1 MIMSRNG
8 LNMNNLF
15 DNAKKEVD
23 DSTTGGRMVAVDGD
37 ETVGDGVT
45 SVGGRNCGAGVGG
58 MFLGAQ
64 NDGAPLAFTLRPKSL
79 EDFFGQEEIVGQGK
93 LLRELIE
100 QDKLHSVIFYGP
112 PGCGK
117 TTLANIVAAKTNA
130 EFEVM
135 SAVTG
140 GVPEL
145 RRVVAV
151 AKERKKMGTRTVL
164 FVDEIHRFSKSQQD
178 ALLPHVEDG
187 TVTLIGATTENPSFE
202 VNSALLSRSQ
212 VFVFK
217 ALDEEALKGIL
228 NRALK
233 LVSLQSGAQRETDTS
248 KELCAFEVEG
258 GSVLESINIDEEGK
272 DFLVQFANGDARTL
286 LNNLEIVLKLACKE
300 QIGLKDIQK
309 ILQRKNLRYDKKGE
323 EHFNIISALHKSM
336 RDSDP
341 DGALYWLGRMLEG
354 GEDPLYVARRLI
366 RFASEDIGMADPH
379 ALLVAVAA
387 KEACHFNGMPECG
400 VNLAQAVVHL
410 SMAPKSNALYTA
422 YGAVQ
427 SDIGKFGNLEV
438 PLNIRNA
445 PTKLMKEWGYGKNYQ
460 YAHNF
465 AGAKVNQQHLPDELK
480 ARRYYVPT
488 DRGLEAKIKEKLDGR
503 G

>member
-1 MIMSRNG
+1 MT
-8 LNMNNLF
+8 NLF
-15 DNAKKEVD
+15 QKSE
-23 DSTTGGRMVAVDGD
+23 GGAV
-37 ETVGDGVT
+37 
-45 SVGGRNCGAGVGG
+45 VGG
-58 MFLGAQ
+58 Q
-64 NDGAPLAFTLRPKSL
+64 SDGAPLAFTLRPKSL

-93 LLRELIE
+93 LLRQLIE

-117 TTLANIVAAKTNA
+117 TTLANIVAQKTNA

-151 AKERKKMGTRTVL
+151 AKERRKMGTRTVL

-233 LVSLQSGAQRETDTS
+233 LAVETDAGES
-248 KELCAFEVEG
+248 
-258 GSVLESINIDEEGK
+258 ESINIDDEGK

-286 LNNLEIVLKLACKE
+286 LNTVEIVLKLVNKKE
-300 QIGLKDIQK
+300 IVLTDIQK
-309 ILQRKNLRYDKKGE
+309 VLQRKNLRYDKKGE

-379 ALLVAVAA
+379 ALLVAVAV
-387 KEACHFNGMPECG
+387 KDACHFNGMPECG

-410 SMAPKSNALYTA
+410 SMAPKSNALYKA

-465 AGAKVNQQHLPDELK
+465 AGAKVDQQHLPDDLK
-480 ARRYYVPT
+480 ARKYYVPT

>member
-1 MIMSRNG
+1 MS
-8 LNMNNLF
+8 NLF
-15 DNAKKEVD
+15 HKSDL
-23 DSTTGGRMVAVDGD
+23 SGGIAGD
-37 ETVGDGVT
+37 V
-45 SVGGRNCGAGVGG
+45 
-58 MFLGAQ
+58 
-64 NDGAPLAFTLRPKSL
+64 PLAFTLRPKNL
-79 EDFFGQEEIVGQGK
+79 EDFFGQEEIVGDGK
-93 LLRELIE
+93 LLRQLIE

-117 TTLANIVAAKTNA
+117 TTLANIVAEKTNA

-145 RRVVAV
+145 RKVVAV

-217 ALDEEALKGIL
+217 ALDDEALKGIL
-228 NRALK
+228 ERALK
-233 LVSLQSGAQRETDTS
+233 MADEKGDKSNKNVS
-248 KELCAFEVEG
+248 
-258 GSVLESINIDEEGK
+258 IDDEGK

-286 LNNLEIVLKLACKE
+286 LNTLEIVLKLVKKE
-300 QIGLKDIQK
+300 KISNEDIQK
-309 ILQRKNLRYDKKGE
+309 VLQRKNLRYDKKGE

-341 DGALYWLGRMLEG
+341 DGALYWMVRMLEG
-354 GEDPLYVARRLI
+354 GEDPKYIARRLI
-366 RFASEDIGMADPH
+366 RFASEDVGMADPH

-387 KEACHFNGMPECG
+387 KDACHFNGMPECG

-410 SMAPKSNALYTA
+410 SMAPKSNALYSA
-422 YGAVQ
+422 YSSIQ
-427 SDIGKFGNLEV
+427 SDIQKYGNLEV
-438 PLNIRNA
+438 PLHIRNA

-465 AGAKVNQQHLPDELK
+465 EGAKVEQQHLPEELK
-480 ARRYYVPT
+480 GKKYYRPT
-488 DRGLEAKIKEKLDGR
+488 DRGIEAKIKEKLDRSG
-503 G
+503 